1 MKLMEYVVEALRTP
15 VLTQCD
21 VAVAG
26 GGIAGIAAA
35 LSAARLG
42 ADVVLIEREYLLG
55 GLATLGLIAIYLPL
69 CDGRGRQV
77 SRGICD
83 ELFWLSIRHGPA
95 GRVPDKWLRPH
106 SVAARSKQRMKVQ
119 YDPQLFALSAENLL
133 RAAGVRILYGSA
145 VCAASHG
152 AGGVDALILENS
164 AGRTALQAGAVVDAT
179 GDAVICR
186 LAGEQTARCAQ
197 QSRLTAW
204 YYSLQNGQNQ
214 LHILGESDER
224 TALHEPAAAQ
234 LEGETFDGLDPWQLS
249 AALGRAHE
257 VQRLAFLAEG
267 GVTDAHALTTLPTL
281 PQLRMT
287 RRLVGAS
294 QPGQSIANT
303 PQTDSVGLVADWRKT
318 GTVYELP
325 LGSLQGRVNRNLWAA
340 GRCIS
345 VQDDLWDATR
355 VIPAAAVSGEAAGI
369 AAAAGAS
376 AVQPTL
382 QKREVPL
389 HISEIEPRL

>member
-1 MKLMEYVVEALRTP
+1 MEYFVEALRTP
-15 VLTQCD
+15 VLAQCD

-69 CDGRGRQV
+69 CDGCGRQV

-83 ELFWLSIRHGPA
+83 ELFWLSIRHGSA
-95 GRVPDKWLRPH
+95 GRVPDKWLRPY
-106 SVAARSKQRMKVQ
+106 SAAVRSKQRMKVQ
-119 YDPQLFALSAENLL
+119 YDPQLFALSAEKLL
-133 RAAGVRILYGSA
+133 REAGVRILYGSA
-145 VCAASHG
+145 VCAAPHSAG
-152 AGGVDALILENS
+152 AVNALILENS

-186 LAGEQTARCAQ
+186 LAGEQTARWAQ

-204 YYSLQNGQNQ
+204 YYSLFDGQNH

-224 TALHEPAAAQ
+224 AALHEPAAAQ
-234 LEGETFDGLDPWQLS
+234 LDGEPFDGLDPWQLS
-249 AALGRAHE
+249 AALGRSHE
-257 VQRLAFLAEG
+257 VQRRAFLAEG

-303 PQTDSVGLVADWRKT
+303 PQADSVGLVADWRKT

-325 LGSLQGRVNRNLWAA
+325 LGSLHGRVNRNLWAA

-355 VIPAAAVSGEAAGI
+355 VIPAAAVTGEAAGI

-382 QKREVPL
+382 QKRGVPL
-389 HISEIEPRL
+389 HISEIEPPL

>member
-1 MKLMEYVVEALRTP
+1 MPMEYVSEALQTP
-15 VLTQCD
+15 VLVRCD

-42 ADVVLIEREYLLG
+42 ADVVLVERECLLG

-83 ELFWLSIRHGPA
+83 ELFWLSICHGPA
-95 GRVPDKWLRPH
+95 GRVPDAWLSPH
-106 SVAARSKQRMKVQ
+106 SAAARSKQRMKVQ

-133 RAAGVRILYGSA
+133 RKAGVRILYGSA
-145 VCAASHG
+145 VCAARCSDG
-152 AGGVDALILENS
+152 AVTELILENS
-164 AGRTALQAGAVVDAT
+164 AGRCALQTRAVVDAT
-179 GDAVICR
+179 GDAVVCR
-186 LAGEQTARCAQ
+186 LAGEQTARYAEQ
-197 QSRLTAW
+197 NRLTAW

-214 LHILGESDER
+214 LHILGESDES
-224 TALHEPAAAQ
+224 APLHEAAAAQ
-234 LEGETFDGLDPWQLS
+234 LGGETFDGLDPWQLS

-257 VQRLAFLAEG
+257 VQRRAFLAEG
-267 GVTDAHALTTLPTL
+267 KVGAAHALTTLPTL

-287 RRLVGAS
+287 RRLVGAK
-294 QPGQSIANT
+294 QPGTELANT
-303 PQTDSVGLVADWRKT
+303 PQADSVGVIADWRKSGIT
-318 GTVYELP
+318 YELP
-325 LGSLQGRVNRNLWAA
+325 LGTLQGVTNRNLWAA

-345 VQDDLWDATR
+345 VRDDLWDVTR

-382 QKREVPL
+382 RGRKVPL
-389 HISEIEPRL
+389 HFCEIEQNPL

>member
-1 MKLMEYVVEALRTP
+1 MPVEYVSEALQTP
-15 VLTQCD
+15 ILAQCD
-21 VAVAG
+21 VVVAG

-42 ADVVLIEREYLLG
+42 ADVVLVEREYLLG

-69 CDGRGRQV
+69 CDGCGRQV

-95 GRVPDKWLRPH
+95 GRVPDAWLSPH
-106 SVAARSKQRMKVQ
+106 SAAARSKQRMKVQ

-133 RAAGVRILYGSA
+133 REAGVRILYGSA
-145 VCAASHG
+145 VCAARCRDG
-152 AGGVDALILENS
+152 AVTELILENS
-164 AGRTALQAGAVVDAT
+164 AGRCALQTRAVVDAT
-179 GDAVICR
+179 GDAVVCH
-186 LAGEQTARCAQ
+186 LAGEQTARYKQ
-197 QSRLTAW
+197 QSRLAAW

-224 TALHEPAAAQ
+224 AALHEAAAAQ
-234 LEGETFDGLDPWQLS
+234 LGGETFDGLNPWQLS

-257 VQRLAFLAEG
+257 VQRRAFLAEG
-267 GVTDAHALTTLPTL
+267 KVSATHALTTLPTL

-287 RRLVGAS
+287 RRIVGTS

-303 PQTDSVGLVADWRKT
+303 PQADSVGLVADWRKSGIT
-318 GTVYELP
+318 YELP
-325 LGSLQGRVNRNLWAA
+325 LGALQGIANRNLWAA

-345 VQDDLWDATR
+345 VQDDLWDVTR

-369 AAAAGAS
+369 AAAAGPQ

-382 QKREVPL
+382 RGRKVPL
-389 HISEIEPRL
+389 HLCEIK

>member
-1 MKLMEYVVEALRTP
+1 MEYFSEALQTP
-15 VLTQCD
+15 VLAQCD

-42 ADVVLIEREYLLG
+42 ADVVLVEREYLLG

-69 CDGRGRQV
+69 CDGCGRQV

-95 GRVPDKWLRPH
+95 GRVPDAWLSPH
-106 SVAARSKQRMKVQ
+106 SAASRSKQRMKVQ

-133 RAAGVRILYGSA
+133 REAGVRILYGSA
-145 VCAASHG
+145 VCAARCRDG
-152 AGGVDALILENS
+152 AVAELILENS
-164 AGRTALQAGAVVDAT
+164 AGRTALQADAVVDAT
-179 GDAVICR
+179 GDATICH
-186 LAGEQTARCAQ
+186 LAGEQMARCTQ
-197 QSRLTAW
+197 KNRLTAW
-204 YYSLQNGQNQ
+204 YYSLLGGQNR
-214 LHILGESDER
+214 LHILGESDEHA
-224 TALHEPAAAQ
+224 ALHEPAAAQ
-234 LEGETFDGLDPWQLS
+234 LGGEIFDGLDPWQLS

-257 VQRLAFLAEG
+257 VQRRAFLAEG

-303 PQTDSVGLVADWRKT
+303 LQSDSVGLVADWRKP

-325 LGSLQGRVNRNLWAA
+325 LGSLQGVTNRNLWAA

-345 VQDDLWDATR
+345 VQDDLWDVTR
-355 VIPAAAVSGEAAGI
+355 VIPAAAVTGEAAGI
-369 AAAAGAS
+369 AAAAGEA

-382 QKREVPL
+382 RGRGVPL
-389 HISEIEPRL
+389 HFCEIEQEPL